1 MQLRKLNK
9 TLEHMEEEIKEN
21 TARIMKEKE
30 EQLLSRLFKRK
41 NKTKTN
47 IQTEISTVDNSNI
60 LEKLI

>member
-9 TLEHMEEEIKEN
+9 TLENIENEIKEN

-30 EQLLSRLFKRK
+30 EQLLSRLFTRK

-47 IQTEISTVDNSNI
+47 ILTEISTVDNSNI
-60 LEKLI
+60 LEKQI

>member
-1 MQLRKLNK
+1 
-9 TLEHMEEEIKEN
+9 MEQEIKEN
-21 TARIMKEKE
+21 TARRIKEKE

>member
-1 MQLRKLNK
+1 
-9 TLEHMEEEIKEN
+9 MEQEIKEN